1 MQGPSAKEVNR
12 DTTSFER
19 ARAEWSR
26 TDVSHRGKV
35 SPLPFRSL
43 HTDLSVDAPSPPCG
57 CVPVACRLALCCLLA
72 RLPASLPAAHARS
85 TSPRCPTALPQVG
98 SGGDHRAENWLG

>member
-1 MQGPSAKEVNR
+1 MSLLHLLYAASTYLSCFAGRTNLQGPSAKEVNR

-35 SPLPFRSL
+35 RTAFTSC
-43 HTDLSVDAPSPPCG
+43 T
-57 CVPVACRLALCCLLA
+57 LAFADSQMCL
-72 RLPASLPAAHARS
+72 
-85 TSPRCPTALPQVG
+85 Q
-98 SGGDHRAENWLG
+98 SGGPTSRTAAR